1 MYEMNRRLRFGV
13 LISRNRQIVIF
24 LKILFS
30 EHDDK
35 WKFKCGF
42 CEEVFEEKR
51 DLKNHTFIHP
61 ESGNSL
67 PLPKPPVKKKPVKKR
82 PYHELPK
89 KICVECGWSG
99 INLSTHMKREHHNEI
114 YRYLSRCIKL
124 S

>member
-1 MYEMNRRLRFGV
+1 M
-13 LISRNRQIVIF
+13 
-24 LKILFS
+24 
-30 EHDDK
+30 
-35 WKFKCGF
+35 
-42 CEEVFEEKR
+42 
-51 DLKNHTFIHP
+51 KNHTFIHP

-114 YRYLSRCIKL
+114 YRYLSRCIKEYNPYTMEWNQSL
-124 S
+124 FEIAFES